1 MRREKLLWGGGGAVI
16 AAAITSSLF
25 LAFPMQPAPG
35 TGADRSASPAV
46 NPDDR
51 SDNRASNVNSAT
63 VASVG
68 DINLSY
74 ERFMSDLANIYGN
87 EYIQEWMERTAVR
100 LEAQSLGIDV
110 SRDEIDRELK
120 RQQQG
125 YDSEEQ
131 FYRTMKEQLG
141 LSEEELRAEAL
152 YQLQLEKIATWG
164 VVVSES
170 EMERY
175 ISEHPEEYGP
185 RQEIRLAQIIVET
198 VDDASAV
205 LELLAAGADFSQV
218 AAERSIDLATAPSGG
233 ELGWMSLSDPFVDPH
248 LLEGAKQLSVGG
260 ISSPISLDDGHYA
273 VILLMGKREIRP
285 ANDAAIRSALRR
297 ELAISK
303 APPLSQVLDRLLTKW
318 GAKSELN

>member
-1 MRREKLLWGGGGAVI
+1 MRREKLLWGGGGAII

-25 LAFPMQPAPG
+25 LAFPMQPTPG
-35 TGADRSASPAV
+35 AGADRSASPAV

-51 SDNRASNVNSAT
+51 SDNSASNDNSAT

-68 DINLSY
+68 NIYLSN
-74 ERFMSDLANIYGN
+74 ERFMSDLASIYGD

-100 LEAQSLGIDV
+100 LEAQALGIDV
-110 SRDEIDRELK
+110 SREEIDRELK

-141 LSEEELRAEAL
+141 LSEDELRAEAL

-175 ISEHPEEYGP
+175 ISEHPEDYGP
-185 RQEIRLAQIIVET
+185 QQEIRLAQIIVET
-198 VDDASAV
+198 VEDADAV
-205 LELLAAGADFSQV
+205 LGLLANGADFSQV
-218 AAERSIDLATAPSGG
+218 AAERSIDSTTSSAGG
-233 ELGWMSLSDPFVDPH
+233 ELGWMNVSDPFIDAH
-248 LLEGAKQLSVGG
+248 LLESAKQLSVGG
-260 ISSPISLDDGHYA
+260 ISSPIVLDDGHYA

-285 ANDAAIRSALRR
+285 ANDAAVRSTLRR

-303 APPLSQVLDRLLTKW
+303 APPLSVVLDRLLTKW
-318 GAKSELN
+318 EARSELK